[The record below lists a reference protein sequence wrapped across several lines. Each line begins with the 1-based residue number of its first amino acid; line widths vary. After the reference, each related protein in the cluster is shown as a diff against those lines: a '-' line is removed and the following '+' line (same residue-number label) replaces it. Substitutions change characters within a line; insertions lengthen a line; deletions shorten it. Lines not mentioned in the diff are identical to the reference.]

1 MLAALLTSLAI
12 AKRAPA
18 WRGLQAVSPEL
29 QAEKEHGRLRGAP
42 PCVRTLYKEGQ
53 GNEAT
58 WRLGS
63 LRYLGPTVPDG
74 TPHHPDLQVSLRVP
88 QATASGTLGARLQQS
103 FGGRHVRSR
112 FSATRPGPFY
122 SVVAQ
127 LRSIEPTLLAPSSYY
142 VVRLSESDRA
152 FQNHSRDTSLTWH
165 YSRQVT
171 LTIRARQLEARVWWH
186 TRHQWHLA
194 NCARHVTKRTP
205 PAQLS
210 ALLHRLDYVAR
221 PSESEEVAQRNLVA
235 QDAWHLH
242 ALDECAQ

>member
-88 QATASGTLGARLQQS
+88 QATASGRA
-103 FGGRHVRSR
+103 F
-112 FSATRPGPFY
+112 AT
-122 SVVAQ
+122 
-127 LRSIEPTLLAPSSYY
+127 
-142 VVRLSESDRA
+142 VVRRSTCA
-152 FQNHSRDTSLTWH
+152 F
-165 YSRQVT
+165 
-171 LTIRARQLEARVWWH
+171 
-186 TRHQWHLA
+186 
-194 NCARHVTKRTP
+194 
-205 PAQLS
+205 
-210 ALLHRLDYVAR
+210 ALLGYSAR
-221 PSESEEVAQRNLVA
+221 
-235 QDAWHLH
+235 
-242 ALDECAQ
+242 ALL